1 MSEQRL
7 DRIEQKLDKLTDAIT
22 MIARVE
28 EKMAASNDRIDSM
41 EKRITKTESDLN
53 NIAILARKNSGIAA
67 FADKA
72 FWVLAGALV
81 SIAAYFMK
89 GE

>member
-1 MSEQRL
+1 MDDKRL

-28 EKMAASNDRIDSM
+28 EKLVANNQRVEKLEDRLIRN
-41 EKRITKTESDLN
+41 ETDLN
-53 NIAILARKNSGIAA
+53 NIAILARKNSTVAA

-72 FWVLAGALV
+72 FWLIAATIL